1 MEYDFRAARDE
12 ITRTV
17 RIYRALK
24 AKGMLTADQ
33 EVSMK
38 YRIFTLEREIAE
50 ARHKKIAAGQGSH
63 SVERKINFSYPI
75 IPELAQVIKV

>member
-17 RIYRALK
+17 RVYRALK
-24 AKGMLTADQ
+24 AKGMLTPDHEA
-33 EVSMK
+33 SLK
-38 YRIFTLEREIAE
+38 YRVFTLEREIAE
-50 ARHKKIAAGQGSH
+50 ARQQKMTAGHGSH
-63 SVERKINFSYPI
+63 LVERKINFSYPI